1 LQGLS
6 ALGPQPATPLGA
18 ACAGLAEA
26 ARLAEP
32 AALAREYHDLFI
44 GVGRGELLPFA
55 SYYLT
60 GFLHER
66 PLALLRDDL
75 RRLGIERGDG
85 VAEPEDHLGFL
96 CEAMAGL
103 LAGDFPATPALVGA
117 FYDRHLRP
125 WAGRAFADLEKAEAA
140 RFYRAVG
147 ALGGAVI
154 DIETAAAGL
163 PA

>member
-1 LQGLS
+1 
-6 ALGPQPATPLGA
+6 
-18 ACAGLAEA
+18 
-26 ARLAEP
+26 
-32 AALAREYHDLFI
+32 
-44 GVGRGELLPFA
+44 
-55 SYYLT
+55 
-60 GFLHER
+60 
-66 PLALLRDDL
+66 
-75 RRLGIERGDG
+75 

-103 LAGDFPATPALVGA
+103 LAGEFPATPALVGA

-147 ALGGAVI
+147 TLGGAVI